1 MIFADIIVD
10 ISHEKLDRPFQYIIP
25 ESLEDKILIGS
36 AVKIPFGKGN
46 RIIPGYVIGITEIPS
61 WEVDKMK
68 EILSVEEKKIT
79 LESELIQ
86 IAWFIRETCGAT
98 MNQALKTVIPVK
110 SKTKEI
116 EKAEISLAQDY
127 QTTEKW
133 QELLEHYQKKH
144 AAVRIRLV
152 EALMKQTVLNQE
164 YVKNVL
170 KISSSVLKEMEK
182 GNIITVKR
190 TRTYR
195 NPLTFLDDYRT
206 DTDKDA
212 DVSLNEGQKQIVES
226 ICSDSSMV
234 HLIHGITGSGK
245 TRIYMELIRR
255 TLLEGKQAI
264 IMIPEIS
271 LTYQTVK
278 RFFDVFGDR
287 VSIIHSRLSPGE
299 RYDQLERARHG
310 DIDIMI
316 GPRSAVFTP
325 FSNIGVIIID
335 EEHESSYKSETI
347 PKYHA
352 RETAIFRAGLHH
364 ARVILGSA
372 TPSVESYYKA
382 LHGEYRLHTL
392 SFRASGAVAQV
403 SVADLRAE
411 LEAGNK
417 SIFSRRLASLIEDR
431 LAKKEQ
437 IMLFLNRRGYAGF
450 VNCRKC
456 GEVLQCPHCDISLT
470 YHNGERLTC
479 HYCGYTTRMPQ
490 LCPSCH
496 SRYIAPFGTGT
507 EKVEALVHKQF
518 PSARVLRMDADTTAA
533 KGSHERIL
541 SQFAAHQADI
551 LIGTQMIVKGH
562 DFPLVTLVGIIA
574 ADLSLYAQ
582 DYRASERTFQLLTQA
597 IGRAGRKSD
606 HGEAVIQTY
615 HPENYSIVA
624 ASRQDYK
631 EFYNQEILY
640 RTISGYPPVMQMMAI
655 LITSDQREDGRAA
668 GEWLKTE
675 LEHMQE
681 ADCHVIGPVD
691 AGIFKLKDR
700 YRTVLYLKHS
710 DIHALTGIKN
720 RLELKL
726 KTCKTAEHTDIYFD
740 LNPMTGY

>member
-1 MIFADIIVD
+1 M
-10 ISHEKLDRPFQYIIP
+10 
-25 ESLEDKILIGS
+25 
-36 AVKIPFGKGN
+36 
-46 RIIPGYVIGITEIPS
+46 
-61 WEVDKMK
+61 
-68 EILSVEEKKIT
+68 
-79 LESELIQ
+79 
-86 IAWFIRETCGAT
+86 
-98 MNQALKTVIPVK
+98 
-110 SKTKEI
+110 
-116 EKAEISLAQDY
+116 
-127 QTTEKW
+127 
-133 QELLEHYQKKH
+133 LEHYQKKH

-234 HLIHGITGSGK
+234 HLIHGINGSGK
-245 TRIYMELIRR
+245 TRINMELIRR

-437 IMLFLNRRGYAGF
+437 IILFLNRRGYAGF

-597 IGRAGRKSD
+597 IGRAGRKSN

-655 LITSDQREDGRAA
+655 LITSDQIEDGRAA

>member
-127 QTTEKW
+127 QTPEKW

-278 RFFDVFGDR
+278 HFFDVFGDR

-437 IMLFLNRRGYAGF
+437 IILFLNRRGYAGF

-655 LITSDQREDGRAA
+655 LITSDQIEDGRAA

>member
-127 QTTEKW
+127 QTPEKW

-470 YHNGERLTC
+470 YHSGERLAC

-640 RTISGYPPVMQMMAI
+640 RTMSGYPPVMQIMAI
-655 LITSDQREDGRAA
+655 LITSDQLEDGRAA

-675 LEHMQE
+675 LEHMQD

-720 RLELKL
+720 KLELKL

>member
-1 MIFADIIVD
+1 
-10 ISHEKLDRPFQYIIP
+10 
-25 ESLEDKILIGS
+25 
-36 AVKIPFGKGN
+36 
-46 RIIPGYVIGITEIPS
+46 
-61 WEVDKMK
+61 
-68 EILSVEEKKIT
+68 
-79 LESELIQ
+79 
-86 IAWFIRETCGAT
+86 

-127 QTTEKW
+127 QTPEKW

-278 RFFDVFGDR
+278 HFFDVFGDR

-403 SVADLRAE
+403 SVSDLRAE

-640 RTISGYPPVMQMMAI
+640 RTISGYPPAMQMMAI
-655 LITSDQREDGRAA
+655 LITSDQIEDGRAA

>member
-116 EKAEISLAQDY
+116 EKSEISLAQDY
-127 QTTEKW
+127 QTPEKW

-470 YHNGERLTC
+470 YHSGERLAC

-640 RTISGYPPVMQMMAI
+640 RTMSGYPPVMQIMAI
-655 LITSDQREDGRAA
+655 LITSDQLEDGRAA

-675 LEHMQE
+675 LEHMQD

-710 DIHALTGIKN
+710 NIHALTGIKN
-720 RLELKL
+720 KLELKL

>member
-437 IMLFLNRRGYAGF
+437 IILFLNRRGYAGF

-655 LITSDQREDGRAA
+655 LITSDQIEDGRAA

>member
-127 QTTEKW
+127 QTPEKW

-278 RFFDVFGDR
+278 HFFDVFGDR

-479 HYCGYTTRMPQ
+479 HYCGYTARMPQ

-640 RTISGYPPVMQMMAI
+640 RTISGYPPAMQMMAI
-655 LITSDQREDGRAA
+655 LITSDQIEDGRAA

>member
-127 QTTEKW
+127 QTPEKW

-152 EALMKQTVLNQE
+152 EALMKQTALNQE

-182 GNIITVKR
+182 SNIITVKR

-287 VSIIHSRLSPGE
+287 ISIIHSRLSPGE

-470 YHNGERLTC
+470 YHSGERLAC

-640 RTISGYPPVMQMMAI
+640 RTMSGYPPVMQIMAI
-655 LITSDQREDGRAA
+655 LITSDQLEDGRAA

-720 RLELKL
+720 KLELKL

>member
-79 LESELIQ
+79 LESEFIQ

-127 QTTEKW
+127 QTPEKW

-144 AAVRIRLV
+144 AAVRIQLV

-278 RFFDVFGDR
+278 RFFDVFGER

-403 SVADLRAE
+403 SVADLRVNWKPEIKA
-411 LEAGNK
+411 
-417 SIFSRRLASLIEDR
+417 FS
-431 LAKKEQ
+431 
-437 IMLFLNRRGYAGF
+437 
-450 VNCRKC
+450 
-456 GEVLQCPHCDISLT
+456 
-470 YHNGERLTC
+470 
-479 HYCGYTTRMPQ
+479 
-490 LCPSCH
+490 
-496 SRYIAPFGTGT
+496 
-507 EKVEALVHKQF
+507 
-518 PSARVLRMDADTTAA
+518 
-533 KGSHERIL
+533 
-541 SQFAAHQADI
+541 
-551 LIGTQMIVKGH
+551 
-562 DFPLVTLVGIIA
+562 
-574 ADLSLYAQ
+574 
-582 DYRASERTFQLLTQA
+582 
-597 IGRAGRKSD
+597 
-606 HGEAVIQTY
+606 
-615 HPENYSIVA
+615 
-624 ASRQDYK
+624 
-631 EFYNQEILY
+631 
-640 RTISGYPPVMQMMAI
+640 
-655 LITSDQREDGRAA
+655 AA
-668 GEWLKTE
+668 GWL
-675 LEHMQE
+675 L
-681 ADCHVIGPVD
+681 
-691 AGIFKLKDR
+691 
-700 YRTVLYLKHS
+700 
-710 DIHALTGIKN
+710 
-720 RLELKL
+720 
-726 KTCKTAEHTDIYFD
+726 
-740 LNPMTGY
+740 

>member
-79 LESELIQ
+79 LESEFIQ

-110 SKTKEI
+110 SNTKEI

-127 QTTEKW
+127 QTPEKW

-278 RFFDVFGDR
+278 RFFDVFGER

>member
-1 MIFADIIVD
+1 
-10 ISHEKLDRPFQYIIP
+10 
-25 ESLEDKILIGS
+25 
-36 AVKIPFGKGN
+36 
-46 RIIPGYVIGITEIPS
+46 
-61 WEVDKMK
+61 
-68 EILSVEEKKIT
+68 
-79 LESELIQ
+79 
-86 IAWFIRETCGAT
+86 

-127 QTTEKW
+127 QTPEKW

-382 LHGEYRLHTL
+382 LQGEYRLHTL

-431 LAKKEQ
+431 LAKEEQ

-655 LITSDQREDGRAA
+655 LITSDQIEDGRAA

-681 ADCHVIGPVD
+681 ADCHMIGPVD

-720 RLELKL
+720 KLELKL

>member
-116 EKAEISLAQDY
+116 EKSEISLAQDY
-127 QTTEKW
+127 QTPEKW

-278 RFFDVFGDR
+278 RFLDVFGDR

-470 YHNGERLTC
+470 YHSGERLAC

-640 RTISGYPPVMQMMAI
+640 RTMSGYPPVMQIMAI
-655 LITSDQREDGRAA
+655 LITSDQLEDGRAA

-675 LEHMQE
+675 LEHMQD

-710 DIHALTGIKN
+710 NIHALTGIKN
-720 RLELKL
+720 KLELKL

>member
-127 QTTEKW
+127 QTPEKW

-382 LHGEYRLHTL
+382 LQGEYRLHTL

-640 RTISGYPPVMQMMAI
+640 RTMSGYPPVMQIMAI
-655 LITSDQREDGRAA
+655 LITSDQLEDGRAA

-675 LEHMQE
+675 LEHMQD

-710 DIHALTGIKN
+710 NIHALTGIKN
-720 RLELKL
+720 KLELKL

>member
-116 EKAEISLAQDY
+116 EKSEISLAQDY
-127 QTTEKW
+127 QTPEKW

-382 LHGEYRLHTL
+382 LQGEYRLHTL

-431 LAKKEQ
+431 LAKEEQ

-655 LITSDQREDGRAA
+655 LITSDQIEDGRAA

-681 ADCHVIGPVD
+681 ADCHMIGPVD

>member
-116 EKAEISLAQDY
+116 EKSEISLAQDY
-127 QTTEKW
+127 QTPEKW

-382 LHGEYRLHTL
+382 LQGEYRLHTL

-431 LAKKEQ
+431 LAKEEQ

-640 RTISGYPPVMQMMAI
+640 RTMSGYPPVMQIMAI
-655 LITSDQREDGRAA
+655 LITSDQLEDGRAA

-675 LEHMQE
+675 LEHMQD

>member
-212 DVSLNEGQKQIVES
+212 HVSLNEGQKQIVES

-437 IMLFLNRRGYAGF
+437 IILFLNRRGYAGF

-597 IGRAGRKSD
+597 IGRAGRKSN

-655 LITSDQREDGRAA
+655 LITSDQIEDGRAA
-668 GEWLKTE
+668 GEWVNTE

>member
-116 EKAEISLAQDY
+116 EKSEISLAQDY
-127 QTTEKW
+127 QTPEKW

-382 LHGEYRLHTL
+382 LQGEYRLHTL

-470 YHNGERLTC
+470 YHSGERLAC

-640 RTISGYPPVMQMMAI
+640 RTISGYPPVMQIMAI
-655 LITSDQREDGRAA
+655 LITSDQIEDGRAA

-681 ADCHVIGPVD
+681 SDCHVIGPVD

-720 RLELKL
+720 KLELKL